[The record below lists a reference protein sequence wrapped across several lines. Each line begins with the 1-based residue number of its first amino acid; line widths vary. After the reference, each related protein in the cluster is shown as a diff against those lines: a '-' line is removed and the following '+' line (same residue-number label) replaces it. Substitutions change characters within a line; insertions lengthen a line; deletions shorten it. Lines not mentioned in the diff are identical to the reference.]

1 MFFSKMVEQSKIVKT
16 VTEAAVLVG
25 LSTGIGWVVK
35 KVLKETFTGDPSASF
50 MNYGKWVVVISVSI
64 LLKDYLQD
72 KKVIP
77 DSM

>member
-1 MFFSKMVEQSKIVKT
+1 MAEQSKIVKT

-25 LSTGIGWVVK
+25 LSSAIGWVGK
-35 KVLKETFTGDPSASF
+35 KVMKETFTGDPSASF
-50 MNYGKWVVVISVSI
+50 MNYGKWVGVLSGAIY
-64 LLKDYLQD
+64 LKDYLQD

>member
-1 MFFSKMVEQSKIVKT
+1 MVEQSNIVKT

-25 LSTGIGWVVK
+25 LSAFIGWIGK

-50 MNYGKWVVVISVSI
+50 MNYGKWIAVLSGSI
-64 LLKDYLQD
+64 LLKNYLQD